1 MPDIDVRMVDELL
14 AVEARIAAAEGLLRL
29 CGLSPAARQA
39 LARYDV
45 DGRLHAFA
53 DRSEA
58 VLGRA
63 ATPRPRLADAPSKGA
78 HADIVCRCRLVQQCA
93 PVIEEQSDSA
103 GQIFFAPTPQ
113 ASHMSAQGNALGEMS
128 RPACHRSPARAQHR
142 YRRSLV
148 FAPSGHR
155 LPIATTC
162 DPGRRP
168 GLNRF
173 TPAACRSRTIKSR
186 CAANS

>member
-1 MPDIDVRMVDELL
+1 MVLVSTARHWDFEVERGPAWLFVCPRQADLEASGPKPLADQVWALLEQNFTNRLVLELDEMPDIDVRMVDELL

-63 ATPRPRLADAPSKGA
+63 ATPRPR
-78 HADIVCRCRLVQQCA
+78 
-93 PVIEEQSDSA
+93 
-103 GQIFFAPTPQ
+103 
-113 ASHMSAQGNALGEMS
+113 
-128 RPACHRSPARAQHR
+128 
-142 YRRSLV
+142 
-148 FAPSGHR
+148 
-155 LPIATTC
+155 
-162 DPGRRP
+162 
-168 GLNRF
+168 
-173 TPAACRSRTIKSR
+173 
-186 CAANS
+186 